1 MLNNILA
8 KKTKEQQET
17 LVEHTQ
23 NVLQALTVVMER
35 TPGFSEE
42 FWKACYV
49 MCLFHDAGKITNNF
63 QNVLNG
69 HYDEN
74 IRHEMLSGTFLLTLS
89 QDFLTNN
96 SLQTIAIY
104 SHHKRLNVELF
115 DRDEHKELR
124 LSYSKIKEWFE
135 YASGQVESLGINHSV
150 PEANLKKLSNWTAAQ
165 HKHHFVR
172 FYSHLKLQ
180 WSAKDRF
187 AYIFPKAILNIAD
200 WSASGHFDLAPAL
213 SFDNNYLKDKI
224 EAKLRDEGKLKLADT
239 ITFRKFQEDS
249 KVATNVIAVAPTGSG
264 KTEAALIW
272 ASQKSAFDKI
282 IYCLPTRVT
291 SNAIYER
298 LTTYFGKEN
307 CAVVHS
313 SALLY
318 QKQLDEDFEG
328 VEYLRDKT
336 FFKNVSV
343 CTIDQ
348 VLTQGF
354 NLGFWEVKT
363 FHCRNAR
370 IVIDEIHLY
379 APYTLALI
387 LNTIKYLRE
396 NFNAQ
401 FFIMSATMP
410 TKLRALLVEALGQDN
425 YQTIQDHELLA
436 SGRNTFEI
444 RETTVQENLSE
455 IKSAL
460 QKYNKTLIVVNTVD
474 QAINLYQELK
484 SSANNKL
491 CICFHSRFTQKDR
504 FAKEKEILDA
514 EKDGKPIVLI
524 ATQVV
529 EVSLD
534 IDFDILFTE
543 NAPIDALVQRAGR
556 VNRSR
561 KEDRNSKVVVHRHS
575 PVSSDFV
582 YTEQDILDKTFEIL
596 KQHNKQLITESL
608 FLELVDEVYRDIDI
622 TKKLS
627 FKDGE
632 KAYREVQRNHSF
644 LGDVDPG
651 NEEAVTRNDMDS
663 VSVIPGEFYEELQ
676 SLKKWKKSEYELSIR
691 KWRFSAAKMPSD
703 KDGFNYVN
711 YDYEPKL
718 GLIFPK
724 KGDDKKKVVET
735 Y

>member
-1 MLNNILA
+1 MLDQIYA
-8 KKTKEQQET
+8 KSEPRET
-17 LVEHTQ
+17 LVEHTE
-23 NVLQALTVVMER
+23 NVLR
-35 TPGFSEE
+35 TLAAIKDRTAGFSED
-42 FWKACYV
+42 FWRACYV
-49 MCLFHDAGKITNNF
+49 MCLFHDAGKITDNF
-63 QNVLNG
+63 QDALNG
-69 HYDEN
+69 KRDEN

-89 QDFLTNN
+89 QDFLTKH

-104 SHHKRLNVELF
+104 SHHKRLNAELF

-124 LSYSKIKEWFE
+124 LSYSRIKEWFE
-135 YASGQVESLGINHSV
+135 YAVGRAELVGINHSV

-165 HKHHFVR
+165 HQHHFVR
-172 FYSHLKLQ
+172 FYSHLKLR
-180 WSAKDRF
+180 WSAEDRF
-187 AYIFPKAILNIAD
+187 DYIFPKAVLNIAD
-200 WSASGHFDLAPAL
+200 WSASGHFKLTSAL
-213 SFDNNYLKDKI
+213 RFDAAYLRSKI
-224 EAKLRDEGKLKLADT
+224 EEKLRAEGKEVAQPVS
-239 ITFRKFQEDS
+239 FRQFQQDS
-249 KVATNVIAVAPTGSG
+249 HTDTNVIATAPTGSG
-264 KTEAALIW
+264 KTEAALLW
-272 ASQKSAFDKI
+272 ASQKSDYDKI

-370 IVIDEIHLY
+370 IIIDEIHLY

-410 TKLRALLVEALGQDN
+410 TKLRALLVEACEEN
-425 YQTIQDHELLA
+425 YETIQDHELLA
-436 SGRNTFEI
+436 SSRNTFET
-444 RETTVQENLSE
+444 REATVQEN
-455 IKSAL
+455 IKDVKNAL
-460 QKYNKTLIVVNTVD
+460 QEYSKVLIVVNTVD

-484 SSANNKL
+484 SSANGKL
-491 CICFHSRFTQKDR
+491 CICFHSRFIQKDR
-504 FAKEKEILDA
+504 FAKEKEILEA
-514 EKDGKPIVLI
+514 EKNQKPIILI

-561 KEDRNSKVVVHRHS
+561 KKGNSKVIVHRHS

-596 KQHNKQLITESL
+596 KQHNKQLITERL
-608 FLELVDEVYRDIDI
+608 FLELVDEVYQDIDV
-622 TKKLS
+622 TEKLS
-627 FKDGE
+627 FKEGE

-644 LGDVDPG
+644 LGDVDPS

-676 SLKKWKKSEYELSIR
+676 FLKKWKKSEYELPIR
-691 KWRFSAAKMPSD
+691 KWRFSAAKLPSD
-703 KDGFNYVN
+703 RDGFNYVN
-711 YDYEPKL
+711 YPYNSEL
-718 GLIFPK
+718 GLVFPEK
-724 KGDDKKKVVET
+724 DFPMSHKTIKI

>member
-1 MLNNILA
+1 MLDQIYA
-8 KKTKEQQET
+8 KSEPRET
-17 LVEHTQ
+17 LIEHTE
-23 NVLQALTVVMER
+23 NVLRALTVVKDR
-35 TPGFSEE
+35 TTGFSEE

-49 MCLFHDAGKITNNF
+49 MCLFHDAGKITDNF
-63 QNVLNG
+63 QDVLNG
-69 HYDEN
+69 RYDEN
-74 IRHEMLSGTFLLTLS
+74 IRHEMLSGTFLLMLS

-96 SLQTIAIY
+96 SLQTIAVY
-104 SHHKRLNVELF
+104 SHHKRLNAELF

-124 LSYSKIKEWFE
+124 LSYSRIKEWFE
-135 YASGQVESLGINHSV
+135 YAVGQAELVGINHSV

-165 HKHHFVR
+165 HQHHFVR
-172 FYSHLKLQ
+172 FYSHLKLR

-187 AYIFPKAILNIAD
+187 DYIFPKAILNIAD
-200 WSASGHFDLAPAL
+200 WSASGHFKLTSAL
-213 SFDNNYLKDKI
+213 RFDAAYLRSKI
-224 EAKLRDEGKLKLADT
+224 EEKLRAEGKEVAQPVS
-239 ITFRKFQEDS
+239 FRHFQYDS
-249 KVATNVIAVAPTGSG
+249 HTDTNVIAIAPTGSG
-264 KTEAALIW
+264 KTEAALLW
-272 ASQKSAFDKI
+272 ASQKSDYDKI

-291 SNAIYER
+291 SNAIYKR

-370 IVIDEIHLY
+370 IIIDEIHLY

-410 TKLRALLVEALGQDN
+410 TKLRALLAEALGKEN
-425 YQTIQDHELLA
+425 YQTVQDHELLA
-436 SGRNTFEI
+436 KSRNTFEI
-444 RETTVQENLSE
+444 KETTVQEN
-455 IKSAL
+455 IKEVKNAL
-460 QKYNKTLIVVNTVD
+460 QEYSKVLIVVNTVD

-484 SSANNKL
+484 SSADDKL
-491 CICFHSRFTQKDR
+491 CICFHSRFIQKDR

-514 EKDGKPIVLI
+514 EKDRKPIVLI

-561 KEDRNSKVVVHRHS
+561 KKDNSKVIVHRHS
-575 PVSSDFV
+575 SVSSDFV
-582 YTEQDILDKTFEIL
+582 YIEQDILDKTFEIL
-596 KQHNKQLITESL
+596 KQHDRQLITESL
-608 FLELVDEVYRDIDI
+608 FLELVDEVYQDIDI
-622 TKKLS
+622 TEKLS

-632 KAYREVQRNHSF
+632 KAYQLVQENHF
-644 LGDVDPG
+644 YLGDVNPE
-651 NEEAVTRNDMDS
+651 NEEAVTRNEMDS
-663 VSVIPGEFYEELQ
+663 INVIPGDFYEILQ
-676 SLKKWKKSEYELSIR
+676 PLKRWQKSEYELSIR
-691 KWRFSAAKMPSD
+691 KWRFSAAKMPPD

-711 YDYEPKL
+711 YPYDSEL
-718 GLIFPK
+718 GLVFPK
-724 KGDDKKKVVET
+724 EGDETKQEVVQS